1 MDERTIDIVDKLF
14 HAAFDMPREPHSA
27 EYRAG
32 ARAAMLDRANSA
44 SANRSPIRQYP
55 PYPMGTA
62 QADAWLA
69 GYHEGS
75 LIWASH

>member
-1 MDERTIDIVDKLF
+1 MPTATVDIVDKLYR
-14 HAAFDMPREPHSA
+14 AAFDMPREPHSA
-27 EYRAG
+27 EYMAG
-32 ARAAMLDRANSA
+32 ARAALRAHANGA
-44 SANRSPIRQYP
+44 SRSPVRQDP

-69 GYHEGS
+69 GYHEGT

>member
-1 MDERTIDIVDKLF
+1 MDTAKVDVVDKLF
-14 HAAFDMPREPHSA
+14 HSAFDRPREPHSA

-32 ARAAMLDRANSA
+32 ARAALWDRIN
-44 SANRSPIRQYP
+44 SANRSPIRQDP

-75 LIWASH
+75 LVWASH